1 MEAFDTN
8 PIGLRHLLSL
18 IHEGEL
24 ALPDFQRDFVWEPK
38 ETEEL
43 LESISRSF
51 PAGSLLFM
59 PWRDDVFS
67 PRAVQGAPDLNAA
80 PNRLILDGQQ
90 RLSSLYQA
98 CYGAGEYRYFIAL
111 SPLMKDED
119 VEEAIFYRHKN
130 RCGKYSTV
138 EQQADLL
145 VMPLGALFGSGGGF
159 HAWSEQI
166 TKHRPEKDEELDQL
180 RATLRE
186 TYEAHI
192 KSIEDYDF
200 PVVILA
206 QSTSLEAVCSIFETL
221 NRTGIRLSVFDLLAA
236 RFFAKKLDLRLKWEK
251 SVADTPIIEQFEID
265 RYYLLQS
272 IALRVKGS
280 VKRGDVLQ
288 LSVDDIE
295 THWDSVL
302 AGYRAAL
309 EMLRDECGV
318 RASKWLPYGYLL
330 VPLAALWRD
339 VIEVAGPA
347 SGANRGRL
355 KTWFWCSGLSA
366 SYDRAANTQAS
377 RDYSE
382 LKRWIEG
389 GEPPATVGEFEFDR
403 SRMREITPKQQ
414 SIYKALMALIIQ
426 HGARDFHHGQTLTQ
440 DSILTQS
447 VDDHHIF
454 PRAYLNPSKEEPA
467 YPAQLVDCILNRT
480 MIDAT
485 TNRRIGRRPP
495 NQYLGEISDELEG
508 AKPGAF
514 GEVLESHLLP
524 VADDSPLVEAN
535 FEAFLDWR
543 EERIAEAITSAIGMP
558 IASQAQYA

>member
-18 IHEGEL
+18 VNAGEL

-59 PWRDDVFS
+59 PWRDDVFT
-67 PRAVQGAPDLNAA
+67 PRAVQGAPDLNTA

-111 SPLMKDED
+111 GPLMEDED
-119 VEEAIFYRHKN
+119 VEEAIFYRHRN
-130 RCGKYSTV
+130 RCGKYNTV

-159 HAWSEQI
+159 HAWSERI

-192 KSIEDYDF
+192 KPIEDYDF

-236 RFFAKKLDLRLKWEK
+236 RFFAKGLDLRLKWK
-251 SVADTPIIEQFEID
+251 QSVADTPIIEQFSID
-265 RYYLLQS
+265 SYYLLQS

-280 VKRGDVLQ
+280 VQRGDVLR
-288 LSVDDIE
+288 LSVADIE
-295 THWDSVL
+295 AHWDSVL

-318 RASKWLPYGYLL
+318 RAGKWLPYGYLL
-330 VPLAALWRD
+330 VPLAALWRE

-377 RDYSE
+377 RDYAE

-389 GEPPATVGEFEFDR
+389 GEPPETIAKFEFEQ
-403 SRMREITPKQQ
+403 SRLREITPKQQ
-414 SIYKALMALIIQ
+414 SIYKALMALVIQ

-440 DSILTQS
+440 DSILAQS

-467 YPAQLVDCILNRT
+467 YPIQLVDCILNRT

-485 TNRRIGRRPP
+485 TNRRIGKRPP
-495 NQYLGEISDELEG
+495 DQYMSEIREELEG
-508 AKPGAF
+508 ARPGAF
-514 GEVLESHLLP
+514 AEVLESHLLP
-524 VADDSPLVEAN
+524 VDEDSPLLRAE

-543 EERIAEAITSAIGMP
+543 EARIVEAIAEATGMP
-558 IASQAQYA
+558 VASQAQ